1 MVLPSGRKCADRHG
15 RGGRKLQGGGLRT
28 GLSELGPEYGDHRTV
43 VGAQPGARDA
53 HLDPALQRTL
63 LSEVSKSAVRRDSPT
78 DNQVLHTVIGAGRD
92 RLGSEHIHYRLLEG
106 RSHVRNADLIAC
118 RLLGADPPQHRAL
131 QPREGEVVRVSGCVI
146 AGAVFVSAYAL
157 EGGGAGDAKLMMAI
171 GAWLGTY
178 PSVVLVL
185 AVTVCGALCA
195 LAVTVHRDGWRAVP
209 MLLMHSVYW
218 TRLGGLRLFQS
229 IVSGTIV
236 RHRVVRDERI
246 DKTPKPRPK
255 GWFPYAPSILA
266 GTLVAWW
273 YWQNHGSVI

>member
-1 MVLPSGRKCADRHG
+1 MIPAEIAAGPMHDAVPPWVWLLAVAACTVATFTDLKNMRIPNWLTLPLLAAGLAYG
-15 RGGRKLQGGGLRT
+15 GMRGGWGGLGT
-28 GLSELGPEYGDHRTV
+28 ASL
-43 VGAQPGARDA
+43 
-53 HLDPALQRTL
+53 
-63 LSEVSKSAVRRDSPT
+63 
-78 DNQVLHTVIGAGRD
+78 
-92 RLGSEHIHYRLLEG
+92 
-106 RSHVRNADLIAC
+106 
-118 RLLGADPPQHRAL
+118 
-131 QPREGEVVRVSGCVI
+131 GCVI